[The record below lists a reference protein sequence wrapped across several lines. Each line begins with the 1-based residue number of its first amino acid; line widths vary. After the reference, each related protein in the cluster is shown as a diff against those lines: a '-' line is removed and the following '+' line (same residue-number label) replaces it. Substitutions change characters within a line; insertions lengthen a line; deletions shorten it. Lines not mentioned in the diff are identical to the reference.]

1 MYKIRIDQNRL
12 HSLTENYLKKYRDSL
27 RDEIKAFLRGDADCV
42 FEKQVGSKNLKRFT
56 IKVQAGSFTYDF
68 LSDCADPSNS
78 LLDDLL
84 TGDINKQIS
93 IIQRV
98 NGNNPNNLKKLTAG
112 KANRMGYKNGAEVD
126 DFNAILYEIFITRSF
141 EGKNNPRFA
150 LPLEK
155 NEFVNDLNVRV
166 CPYCGRA
173 YTYRVEKSGKEG
185 IVTVKPQL
193 DHFLP
198 KKIYP
203 FLGMNFF
210 NLIPC
215 CSVCNM
221 APLKVDND
229 PLDSSK
235 SKVSFLMS
243 PHQFDESNIRFIYRQ
258 TSPDTYNPDSYDIL
272 VGYKEKK
279 HKEGYN
285 GFLAIDKF
293 YSKHNIELNNMFL
306 RSRAFHAA
314 TNGLY
319 KGIGISDT
327 LLPVLAAAILGFNL
341 SVKEESKQ
349 LLYKFKKDMFLQMVG
364 GISTSANHY
373 YVDSNEKEIIVTI

>member
-1 MYKIRIDQNRL
+1 MYKIRIDRDRL
-12 HSLTENYLKKYRDSL
+12 QALTDNYLKKYKDSL
-27 RDEIKAFLRGDADCV
+27 RNEIKAFLRGDADCV

-56 IKVQAGSFTYDF
+56 IKVQSGSFTYDF
-68 LSDCADPSNS
+68 LSDCADSSNS

-98 NGNNPNNLKKLTAG
+98 NKSSRNNFQKLTAR
-112 KANRMGYKNGAEVD
+112 KANRMGYKNGTEID
-126 DFNAILYEIFITRSF
+126 DFNAIMYEIFITRSF

-150 LPLEK
+150 LPLDK
-155 NEFVNDLNVRV
+155 DAYVTDLGIRV

-173 YTYRVEKSGKEG
+173 YIYRVEKVGKDGE
-185 IVTVKPQL
+185 VAVKPQL

-198 KKIYP
+198 KKNYP

-229 PLDSSK
+229 PLDSSR

-243 PHQFDESNIRFIYRQ
+243 PYQFDERKIRFIYRQ

-272 VGYKEKK
+272 VGYKEKN
-279 HKEGYN
+279 HKKGYN
-285 GFLAIDKF
+285 EFLAINKF

-306 RSRAFHAA
+306 RSRAFHAVS
-314 TNGLY
+314 NGLY
-319 KGIGISDT
+319 QSIGINDP
-327 LLPVLAAAILGFNL
+327 LLPVYAAAILGFNL

-349 LLYKFKKDMFLQMVG
+349 LLYKFKKDTFLQMVG
-364 GISTSANHY
+364 RTTTSANQY